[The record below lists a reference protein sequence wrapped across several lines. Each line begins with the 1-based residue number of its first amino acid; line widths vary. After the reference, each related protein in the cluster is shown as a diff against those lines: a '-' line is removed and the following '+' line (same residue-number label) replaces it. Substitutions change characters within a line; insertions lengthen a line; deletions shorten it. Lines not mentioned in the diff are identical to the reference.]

1 MGIAVA
7 KLKQTRAERA
17 PVLSRK
23 SPASAPPAAKT
34 KSAAKTELSASGRT
48 KLAENYGKMVNAIFH
63 FTKTHKI
70 SPSLKRRLENCAAD
84 LWDLEM
90 EEDAKNG
97 AMERSAFGKMARRA
111 LQNHK
116 EGKTI
121 SLEEALKTRLR

>member
-7 KLKQTRAERA
+7 KLKQTRAETRTARA
-17 PVLSRK
+17 PVLARK
-23 SPASAPPAAKT
+23 SPATAAAKP
-34 KSAAKTELSASGRT
+34 APETELSANGRT
-48 KLAENYGKMVNAIFH
+48 KRAEDCGKMVEAIFR

-84 LWDLEM
+84 LWDVEM
-90 EEDAKNG
+90 EEDAKTG
-97 AMERSAFGKMARRA
+97 ALDRAFGGMAKRA
-111 LQNHK
+111 LQAHK